1 MNIMTKGQMI
11 KYLKANGVRKTPEGK
26 KLESC
31 KTYVIANLYFDVV
44 ERVGA

>member
-1 MNIMTKGQMI
+1 MTKGQMI

-31 KTYVIANLYFDVV
+31 KIYVIANLYFDVV